1 MIKIW
6 ILVTMISVQGWP
18 TVKTNQEVWFDK
30 VTCEINKIQRIKM
43 LETIAFEEGIET
55 FWIDGWC
62 IETNMFDI
70 RPQS

>member
-6 ILVTMISVQGWP
+6 ILITMISVQGWP

-62 IETNMFDI
+62 IETIMFDI